1 MPVFLLVGLA
11 GAIGA
16 VLRYSISIYLPF
28 SGNMFPL
35 ATVTANLLGSFILA
49 LLIAYFSGKRQLSER
64 VEAIIY
70 TGLIGSFTTF
80 STFSVETLAL
90 LQHHA
95 YFTAFAYVMIS
106 AVGGFM
112 LAMLGFSIGKRA
124 QGEGGAA
131 S

>member
-11 GAIGA
+11 GALGA
-16 VLRYSISIYLPF
+16 VLRYSVSLLLPF
-28 SGNMFPL
+28 SGSVFPF
-35 ATVTANLLGSFILA
+35 ATLFTNLLGSFVLA
-49 LLIAYFSGKRQLSER
+49 WLIAYFSGKRQLSER

-80 STFSVETLAL
+80 STFSVEMITLF
-90 LQHHA
+90 QQSA
-95 YFTAFAYVMIS
+95 YFSALMYGIIS

-112 LAMLGFSIGKRA
+112 LALYGFSLGKRS
-124 QGEGGAA
+124 QGEGGTA